1 MNASPTA
8 GARPLRLAL
17 TLGDP
22 AGVGPEIILRFFE
35 EGLYSPSVL
44 PFVVGEA
51 RHLDQAMTH
60 PEIPL
65 SGLRVVSEPPTEPA
79 PSGIIPVV
87 EPPDFT
93 FHGELTPGRVSDQC
107 GAAAWAYVRHAVH
120 LVQSGQADAVVTA
133 PIHKEALHA
142 AGCPFPGHTEM
153 LADLAGGVPVS
164 MLLVGG
170 GLRAALAT
178 IHEPLARV
186 PGLLKTETLL
196 EQIRLLDRFIP
207 LFGLTRPRARIGV
220 TGLNPHAGEGGM
232 FGQEEAQIIV
242 PAIEQAQAEGLD
254 VAGPL
259 PADTAFF
266 FHRRGAYDAL
276 LAMYHDQAL
285 IPVKTLDFH
294 GGVNVTMGLPF
305 IRTSVDHGTA
315 FDIAWRGEANPGSL
329 RAAVACA
336 ATLAGNWRKREKSA

>member
-93 FHGELTPGRVSDQC
+93 FHGELTPGRVSAQC

-242 PAIEQAQAEGLD
+242 PAIEQAQAEGL
-254 VAGPL
+254 
-259 PADTAFF
+259 
-266 FHRRGAYDAL
+266 
-276 LAMYHDQAL
+276 
-285 IPVKTLDFH
+285 
-294 GGVNVTMGLPF
+294 
-305 IRTSVDHGTA
+305 
-315 FDIAWRGEANPGSL
+315 
-329 RAAVACA
+329 
-336 ATLAGNWRKREKSA
+336 